1 MSSGLGDLRK
11 DYESVLRAYVEA
23 GGEAERTRAFDIGRA
38 VEARG
43 HGALAVA
50 TFHHDAVHR
59 LCAGNTTPLAEM
71 LRAANDILL
80 DALSPF
86 ELAYRAAIDTSTL
99 RRMNLRS
106 EEEIRRIAHALHDET
121 GQLLALIHLALAEQ
135 EAELPPPMR
144 GSSNRIR
151 ALLDRFEA
159 ELRRLSHEL
168 RPTILDD
175 LGLVPAV
182 DLLVKGISN
191 RSGLSIELVGSTGGR
206 FWSAAEIALYRII
219 QEALTNVSRHAS
231 ARHVCVELKRTPA
244 GIRCAVVDDG
254 CGFDARPGG
263 RPRGLGL
270 LGIQERVAALGGRL
284 HIESTRGRG
293 TRLVVN
299 IPFGGE
305 RGD

>member
-23 GGEAERTRAFDIGRA
+23 GGEAERARAYDIGRA
-38 VEARG
+38 AEARG

-50 TFHHDAVHR
+50 TFHHEALHH

-86 ELAYRAAIDTSTL
+86 ELAYRDAIEANTL

-106 EEEIRRIAHALHDET
+106 EEEMRRIAHALHDET

-135 EAELPPPMR
+135 EAELPPTMR
-144 GSSNRIR
+144 GSSNRMR

-175 LGLVPAV
+175 LGLAPAV

-206 FWSAAEIALYRII
+206 LSSAVEIALYRII
-219 QEALTNVSRHAS
+219 QEALTNVSRHAR
-231 ARHVCVELKRTPA
+231 ARQVCVELQRTPA
-244 GIRCAVVDDG
+244 AIRCAVVDDG
-254 CGFDARPGG
+254 CGFDSEPGG
-263 RPRGLGL
+263 CARGLGL
-270 LGIQERVAALGGRL
+270 LGIQERVDALGGRL
-284 HIESTRGRG
+284 NIESTRGRG

-299 IPFGGE
+299 IPLGGE